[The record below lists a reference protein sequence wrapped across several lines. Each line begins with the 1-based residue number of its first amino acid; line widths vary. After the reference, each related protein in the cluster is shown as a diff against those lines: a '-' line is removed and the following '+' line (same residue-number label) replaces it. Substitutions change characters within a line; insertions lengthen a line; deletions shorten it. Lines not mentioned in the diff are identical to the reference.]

1 VSVRAAIRDLAIV
14 LGAGWV
20 VRATFVF
27 AIGDVHSVDVH
38 YWQATLAALD
48 QGQNPY
54 ELGVLN
60 WPPLWLVVIA
70 AVDAVAG
77 LLGIA
82 FWSALRVYLVLVESA
97 LVVTLYVTLLR
108 FGAER
113 VVVRRALLV
122 GIALNPVAIILVC
135 QHGNSDV
142 QVGLLVTLTVAAL
155 AAHQR
160 SRDIAAWLG
169 ACLFLGV
176 GVLAKTV
183 PLVLVPLLAP
193 GARRASGTARILG
206 TALFLGPAA
215 FGTAVILVLAPSAVW
230 DNVITYHSTRG
241 FFGLAGMVR
250 DFAVLDVRF
259 AGVTLVTG
267 LVLVGVAIAA
277 RARRPLTLGAAVLLA
292 EIALVVCVLW
302 LVEGADRFSLL
313 DARAQYSAVFT
324 LALAAAVGGA
334 FVLLWGA
341 APLAAPRLFLAA
353 AVGLML
359 LVAFGPGYG
368 PQYAYW
374 FLPALVA
381 TYVLL
386 DDSWRRLLQVAWLV
400 AAVTYGLEYAVI
412 DYLGAWAVAVFG
424 GSDTW
429 LAEVGDYLTTPH
441 HLVVFRLPLYAVYL
455 VLIAAGIERLVG
467 KDDPAAEGAPA
478 RHAAK
483 PNGSLRS
490 RVAHARSTPRPE
502 A

>member
-1 VSVRAAIRDLAIV
+1 MRSALRDLAIV
-14 LGAGWV
+14 LGAAWIARAAFV
-20 VRATFVF
+20 VL
-27 AIGDVHSVDVH
+27 IGDVHSVDVH
-38 YWQATLAALD
+38 YWQAALAALD
-48 QGQNPY
+48 QGRNPY

-70 AVDAVAG
+70 AIDWVANV
-77 LLGIA
+77 LGIA

-108 FGAER
+108 LGAER
-113 VVVRRALLV
+113 IAVRRALLV

-169 ACLFLGV
+169 ACLLLGV

-206 TALFLGPAA
+206 AALFLGPAA

-259 AGVTLVTG
+259 AAVTLVTA
-267 LVLVGVAIAA
+267 LVLVGVALAA
-277 RARRPLTLGAAVLLA
+277 RARRPLTVGAAVLLA
-292 EIALVVCVLW
+292 EIAVTVCVLW

-313 DARAQYSAVFT
+313 DARAHYATVFT
-324 LALAAAVGGA
+324 LALAGGIAAA
-334 FVLLWGA
+334 FVVLWRGT
-341 APLAAPRLFLAA
+341 PLAAPRLFLAA

-400 AAVTYGLEYAVI
+400 AAATYGLEYALI

-424 GSDTW
+424 GSGTW

-467 KDDPAAEGAPA
+467 RDDPAAAGAPVCDTV
-478 RHAAK
+478 K

-490 RVAHARSTPRPE
+490 GVANAGTTSRPE